1 MTVITRFAPSPTGML
16 HIGGARTALFN
27 YLFAKHTGG
36 KFLLRVEDT
45 DMARN
50 SDAAYKAILDAMAWL
65 GLPHDGDIVYQST
78 RAARHREVAEEL
90 VKRGNAYYCYTTP
103 EELEKFRH
111 DHPNQKFRSPWRR
124 DDHLP
129 PPTGEGWGGGSTGSK
144 ASGGAASTARG
155 GAAGG
160 AVSISPPP
168 NLPPLGGGT
177 TLTPPAGV
185 QPSIRIKAPLTGEI
199 IVRDAVQGEVHF
211 GAADAL
217 DDMVILRS
225 DGTPTYMLAVVV
237 DDHDMGVTHI
247 IRGDDHLNNA
257 GRQMMIYQAMGWNVP
272 VFAHIPLIHGP
283 DGAKL
288 SKRHGATS
296 TTEYANM
303 GYLPEAM
310 RNYLARLGWAHGDD
324 EIFSDA
330 QAAEWFTLEHI
341 GQAPARLDFAKLNHV
356 NAHYMRAKPN
366 AELAALIAP
375 ALNANEAQQA
385 LLTRAMDGLK
395 PRASTLVELAAAAKF
410 YLAAQPLDEKAADI
424 LARGGRELL
433 AQLIPHFEALSDWTH
448 DPIMATAKAF
458 GESIG
463 KKLGDVMGPVRAAIT
478 GTTASPSM
486 FEALAVLGRDE
497 SLKRLK
503 AAAQA

>member
-27 YLFAKHTGG
+27 YLFAQHTGG
-36 KFLLRVEDT
+36 QFLLRIEDT
-45 DMARN
+45 DANR
-50 SDAAYKAILDAMAWL
+50 STPEATKAILDGLAWL
-65 GLPHDGDIVYQST
+65 GLKHDGEVVYQSS

-90 VKRGNAYYCYTTP
+90 VKRGQAYYCYTTA
-103 EELEKFRH
+103 EELKEQRAAAETKGEQFKYDR
-111 DHPNQKFRSPWRR
+111 KWR
-124 DDHLP
+124 D
-129 PPTGEGWGGGSTGSK
+129 
-144 ASGGAASTARG
+144 
-155 GAAGG
+155 
-160 AVSISPPP
+160 
-168 NLPPLGGGT
+168 GT
-177 TLTPPAGV
+177 VTPPADIK
-185 QPSIRIKAPLTGEI
+185 PSIRIKAPLSGEI
-199 IVRDAVQGEVHF
+199 VVKDAVQGDVHF
-211 GAADAL
+211 NAADAL

-257 GRQMMIYQAMGWNVP
+257 GRQMMIYTAMGWNVP

-356 NAHYMRAKPN
+356 NAHYLRAKTN
-366 AELAALIAP
+366 SELAALIAP
-375 ALNANEAQQA
+375 TLNANTTQQA
-385 LLTRAMDGLK
+385 LLEKAMDGLK
-395 PRASTLVELAAAAKF
+395 PRAGTLVELATAAKF
-410 YLAAQPLDEKAADI
+410 YLSPQTPDAKAADI
-424 LARGGRELL
+424 LAKGGRELL
-433 AQLIPHFEALSDWTH
+433 AQMIPHLETLADWSH
-448 DPIMATAKAF
+448 DPIMDAAKAF

-463 KKLGDVMGPVRAAIT
+463 KKLGEVMGPVRAAIT
-478 GTTASPSM
+478 GSTASPSM
-486 FEALAVLGRDE
+486 FEALAVLGREE
-497 SLKRLK
+497 SLARLK